1 MLTHLL
7 FDIGGTWIKCT
18 AFASG
23 EYARFRAEPAMLS
36 GRVRRAASPPG
47 AKEFLAALLNLA
59 EECAGGRAISSAVL
73 STAGIVHP
81 SGTRLT
87 ACAEHL
93 AFLRD
98 SSWLCE
104 LESAL
109 GCPAR
114 LINDAE
120 AFLLGAAER
129 GYVPRA
135 GTLCCLVVGTGLGC
149 AVSRDARHW
158 RPQRRPSLLGS
169 IRCAGESFDSLASA
183 SRLAGNDPN
192 NDLSACLAKP
202 EHALARDRYFSSLS
216 DIILTAAV
224 LHDADVLLI
233 GGGLVDAARAARF
246 DLSTAIRNHWKQSP
260 PELGRWPELVVA
272 VEGNT
277 LPLIGAAALA
287 VADERPDPEQDLPS
301 AFRSLTTEQVHP
313 AAKDLHTRTPRE
325 IIEILW
331 QAETGAGKA
340 LEVSLDGLSRIAEH
354 VIGQWPSGGRLI
366 YVGAG
371 TSGRIAALD
380 AVEIP
385 CTFGCTPD
393 RVVAVVAGGLN
404 EAGLSIESEGEED
417 HGGASDL
424 ILLQP
429 GPRDTV
435 VGISASGSSVF
446 VRTALHFARQRG
458 AKTALLRAS
467 EPAAPDPWDWTISL
481 ASGIE
486 IVAGSTR
493 MKAGTATKKLLN
505 FLTTTVMA
513 RTGKLRGP
521 YMVDMACLNSKLVDR
536 AKRILGDLF
545 ALSDTE
551 AGKLLAKNNFQLSKA
566 IEAAER
572 Q

>member
-7 FDIGGTWIKCT
+7 FDIGGTWIKCA
-18 AFASG
+18 AFESG
-23 EYARFRAEPAMLS
+23 EYAGFLARPASLS
-36 GRVRRAASPPG
+36 GRVLRAASPPDP
-47 AKEFLAALLNLA
+47 KEFLATLLNLGA
-59 EECAGGRAISSAVL
+59 ECAGGRAISSAVL

-98 SSWLCE
+98 SPWLGG

-135 GTLCCLVVGTGLGC
+135 GTLCCLVIGTGLGC
-149 AVSRDARHW
+149 AVSKDARHW

-183 SRLAGNDPN
+183 SRLAGNEPG
-192 NDLSACLAKP
+192 NDLSACLANP
-202 EHALARDRYFSSLS
+202 AFSAARDVYFSRLS
-216 DIILTAAV
+216 DILITAAI

-233 GGGLVDAARAARF
+233 GGGLVDAAGAADF
-246 DLSTAIRNHWKQSP
+246 DLRTAIRHHWKQAP
-260 PELGRWPELVVA
+260 PELNRWPELVVA

-287 VADERPDPEQDLPS
+287 IASEHTDSQPALGS
-301 AFRSLTTEQVHP
+301 AYHSLTTEQVHP
-313 AAKDLHTRTPRE
+313 AAKDLHARTPRE

-331 QAETGAGKA
+331 QAETEAGEA
-340 LEVSLDGLSRIAEH
+340 LDTSLDSLSLLADHI
-354 VIGQWPSGGRLI
+354 ISQWPSGGRLI

-371 TSGRIAALD
+371 SSGRIAALD

-385 CTFGCTPD
+385 CTFGCSPD

-404 EAGLSIESEGEED
+404 EAGLSIEDGGEED
-417 HGGASDL
+417 HSGAPDL

-429 GPRDTV
+429 LPRDTV

-446 VRTALHFARQRG
+446 VRTALHLARQRG

-467 EPAAPDPWDWTISL
+467 EPEVPDPWDWTISL

-521 YMVDMACLNSKLVDR
+521 HMIDMACLNSKLADR
-536 AKRILGDLF
+536 ARRILRNLF
-545 ALSDTE
+545 PLSDAE
-551 AGKLLAKNNFQLSKA
+551 ASELLAQNNFQLRKA

>member
-1 MLTHLL
+1 MLTYLL
-7 FDIGGTWIKCT
+7 FDIGGTWIKCA
-18 AFASG
+18 AFDSG
-23 EYARFRAEPAMLS
+23 EYPRFLDDPATLA
-36 GRVRRAASPPG
+36 GRIRRAASPPG
-47 AKEFLAALLNLA
+47 AKEFLTALMDLAA
-59 EECAGGRAISSAVL
+59 ECAEGRTISSVVL

-81 SGTRLT
+81 SGKRLT
-87 ACAEHL
+87 ACAGHL

-98 SSWLCE
+98 SRWLCE
-104 LESAL
+104 LESSL
-109 GCPAR
+109 GCPAS

-120 AFLLGAAER
+120 AFLLGAAEM
-129 GYVPRA
+129 GYVPRL
-135 GTLCCLVVGTGLGC
+135 GTLCCLVIGTGLGC
-149 AVSRDARHW
+149 AVSKDARHW

-183 SRLAGNDPN
+183 SRLAACDPG
-192 NDLSACLAKP
+192 NDLSALLAKP
-202 EHALARDRYFSSLS
+202 EFSAARDGYFSRLS
-216 DIILTAAV
+216 DILLTVAIL
-224 LHDADVLLI
+224 HGADVLLI
-233 GGGLVDAARAARF
+233 GGGLVDAARAAQF
-246 DLSTAIRNHWKQSP
+246 DLRAAIRQHWKQAP
-260 PELGRWPELVVA
+260 PELNRWPGLVVA

-277 LPLIGAAALA
+277 IPLIGTAALA
-287 VADERPDPEQDLPS
+287 VTNEPQDQQPALQS
-301 AFRSLTTEQVHP
+301 GFRLLTTEQVHP

-325 IIEILW
+325 IIEVLW
-331 QAETGAGKA
+331 QAETEAGKA
-340 LEVSLDGLSRIAEH
+340 LGASLDGLSQLVEH
-354 VIGQWPSGGRLI
+354 VIGQWQAGGRLI

-417 HGGASDL
+417 HSSAPDL

-429 GPRDTV
+429 GPTDTV

-446 VRTALHFARQRG
+446 VRSALHLARQRG

-467 EPAAPDPWDWTISL
+467 EPAGPDPWDWTISL

-486 IVAGSTR
+486 IIAGSTR

-505 FLTTTVMA
+505 FLTTTIMA
-513 RTGKLRGP
+513 ATGKVRGP
-521 YMVDMACLNSKLVDR
+521 HMIDMACLNTKLVDR

-545 ALSDTE
+545 GLSDSE
-551 AGKLLAKNNFQLSKA
+551 AGELLAKNNFQLSKA
-566 IEAAER
+566 IEAAEST
-572 Q
+572 